1 MAFQGSAAD
10 AMAFFDLSGSETLRI
25 DEFLFG
31 VEFFVSGSRL
41 KECLMLFQELDV
53 NGDGMIDEAELDA
66 LFHLAPLKA
75 SLGEESPMKDVDA
88 GPEE

>member
-31 VEFFVSGSRL
+31 VRVGKL
-41 KECLMLFQELDV
+41 EL
-53 NGDGMIDEAELDA
+53 
-66 LFHLAPLKA
+66 
-75 SLGEESPMKDVDA
+75 SPYKI
-88 GPEE
+88 